1 MSDTPLISK
10 SDGGLMQS
18 IVLWPVLILVAGV
31 VTFALTVEGSANR
44 SFFYWLVLPPLLLGV
59 LAVYSH
65 LAFF

>member
-1 MSDTPLISK
+1 
-10 SDGGLMQS
+10 MQS